1 MNRSF
6 FPFAFSIAAA
16 VLSTGAYSSAASGNG
31 PTLPGE
37 IRVTPVADIQ
47 PKPILPGTVFRD
59 CPQCPEMVVVPAGT
73 FVMGRQADDRT
84 PRLGPRHDVHIARP
98 FAVGRFEVTF
108 AQWKACVADG
118 GCLQTRQ
125 WESIRIHRLKDMAS
139 AGLRAPVTRTDWGDA
154 KSYVEWLSHKT
165 GKRYRLLSE
174 AEWEYAARA
183 GTTTPWFCGADAS
196 CLDEVAWYAA
206 NSGNLTH
213 PVGAKRAN
221 AFGLHDVHGSLWE
234 WVEDCWH
241 PDYRG
246 APSDGS
252 AWTTGEECSRRV
264 LRGGS
269 WGSAAWMLRIANRFA
284 ERKHR
289 NALVFGIRVART
301 LAQ

>member
-1 MNRSF
+1 MIRSF
-6 FPFAFSIAAA
+6 LPLAFLITA
-16 VLSTGAYSSAASGNG
+16 VLLSAGAYASAETGNG
-31 PTLPGE
+31 LRTPEG
-37 IRVTPVADIQ
+37 IRATAFADIP

-59 CPQCPEMVVVPAGT
+59 CPHCPEMVVVPAGS
-73 FVMGRQADDRT
+73 FVMGRQADDKT
-84 PRLGPRHDVHIARP
+84 ARLGPRHEVRIAQH
-98 FAVGRFEVTF
+98 FAAGRFEVTV
-108 AQWKACVADG
+108 AQWEACVADG
-118 GCLQTRQ
+118 ACVRTGQRD
-125 WESIRIHRLKDMAS
+125 SIRIHRLKGMES

-174 AEWEYAARA
+174 AEWEYAARV

-252 AWTTGEECSRRV
+252 AWTTGGDCSRRV

-269 WGSAAWMLRIANRFA
+269 WGSTAWTLRIANRFA
-284 ERKHR
+284 ERE
-289 NALVFGIRVART
+289 NGNTLVFGIRVART